1 VRGNGYKLF
10 LFPQHIELTGE
21 IHMHKSTS
29 GQELHHE
36 IFGSILDRDDMN
48 PYLLMGTETYDSALK
63 QATKMMGNRGF
74 DTFENNELH
83 ESEKSRAKKY
93 VEQVFNYFLNAIAP
107 FLKNQ
112 LKVLESLGSE
122 NSVLYRSCLQAI
134 DEIETIIHS
143 QDFREII
150 KDDPRHLFLLAS
162 SGRHPRVF
170 YGYEGKDMKVPAV
183 WQKTACS
190 ILKLAHLIK
199 SIEED
204 SQDIN
209 DYAQLGLFLET
220 EGQSLN
226 DLYRYD
232 WQSPAHLPE
241 TEAAQRAF
249 VKISTFFHKL
259 HESVSVDEGKGC
271 LVFNSGDGV
280 EVDITEIKSRLK
292 SPESMFTKLGKTVE
306 GEAHTIRDVL
316 AITFILKNRD
326 DTLKLFHSLQKRG
339 VILQENTLSSSI
351 TQTLFD
357 SPESMTKAIRSLMIS
372 LSKSEG
378 KDTSPDEQ
386 EVFTHAENFY
396 RALNVNT
403 SKNPHSSM
411 GHKKFQCKINFCVP
425 IHRKGGT
432 NEIMIPGT
440 DLYAKRHRMD
450 KKTEQHTLALELR
463 ISDEESWRRSEH
475 RGDSHHDAYK
485 FRQLAAVMNRVFRN
499 SFYLPEE
506 SFAQLRKDQKKL
518 FH

>member
-1 VRGNGYKLF
+1 
-10 LFPQHIELTGE
+10 
-21 IHMHKSTS
+21 MHKSTS

-36 IFGSILDRDDMN
+36 IFGSVLDRTDMN
-48 PYLLMGTETYDSALK
+48 PYLLLGTDTYDSALK

-74 DTFENNELH
+74 DTFDSNELH
-83 ESEKSRAKKY
+83 ESEKNRAQKY
-93 VEQVFNYFLNAIAP
+93 VDQVFNYVLNAIAP
-107 FLKNQ
+107 FLKSQ
-112 LKVLESLGSE
+112 LGGLEALGSE
-122 NSVLYRSCLQAI
+122 QGGMYRNCLQAI
-134 DEIETIIHS
+134 DEIERIIQS
-143 QDFREII
+143 EDFREII

-162 SGRHPRVF
+162 SGRHHHVF
-170 YGYEGKDMKVPAV
+170 YGYKGENMNVPPV

-199 SIEED
+199 SVEED

-220 EGQSLN
+220 EGQSLDN
-226 DLYRYD
+226 LYDYD
-232 WQSPAHLPE
+232 WQNPAHLPE

-259 HESVSVDEGKGC
+259 HETVLFDQEKEC

-280 EVDITEIKSRLK
+280 EVDIAEIKSRLK

-326 DTLKLFHSLQKRG
+326 DTLKLVHSLQKRG

-357 SPESMTKAIRSLMIS
+357 SPESMNRAVRSLMIS

-378 KDTSPDEQ
+378 KDILPDEQ
-386 EVFTHAENFY
+386 EVLTHAENFY
-396 RALNVNT
+396 GALNVNT

-425 IHRKGGT
+425 IHRKAGT

-440 DLYAKRHRMD
+440 DLYAKRHRVD

-463 ISDEESWRRSEH
+463 ISDEESWRRSEQ

-485 FRQLAAVMNRVFRN
+485 FRQLTSVMNRVFRN
-499 SFYLPEE
+499 SFSLPEE
-506 SFAQLRKDQKKL
+506 SVAQLRKDQKKL
-518 FH
+518 FL